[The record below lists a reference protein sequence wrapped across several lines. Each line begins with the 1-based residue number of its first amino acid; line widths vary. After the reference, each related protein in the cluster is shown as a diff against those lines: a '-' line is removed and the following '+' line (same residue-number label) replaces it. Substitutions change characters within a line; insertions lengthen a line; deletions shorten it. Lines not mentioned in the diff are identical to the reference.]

1 MLFDCPCK
9 TGRLQVDETTVQVMA
24 PFKRLMWSI
33 PRETVMKITQQK
45 GLLMVDLTIHTTQ
58 NSFSV
63 QMLNKP
69 NAEKFLTL
77 FPEIQAGVQQRQQPR
92 GKEWY
97 YDPTRLTYVA
107 SYTKEKEAQKEMEA
121 AAQWGWM
128 PQGTSTTA
136 GHINVGRTMTKFVL
150 TGGIGLMTGAS
161 RSKDKITLTFVRTPE
176 WLAQH
181 GK

>member
-24 PFKRLMWSI
+24 PFKKLLWSV

-45 GLLMVDLTIHTTQ
+45 GQFMVDLTIHTTQ

-63 QMLNKP
+63 QMLSKP

-77 FPEIQAGVQQRQQPR
+77 IPEIEAGAQPLR
-92 GKEWY
+92 GKGWY
-97 YDPTRLTYVA
+97 HDPTRLTYVA
-107 SYTKEKEAQKEMEA
+107 SYTKEKEAQKELEA
-121 AAQWGWM
+121 AAQHGWM
-128 PQGTSTTA
+128 PQGTSATA
-136 GHINVGRTMTKFVL
+136 GHGNVGRTMTKFVL

-161 RSKDKITLTFVRTPE
+161 RSKDKITITFVRTPE
-176 WLAQH
+176 WVAQH